1 MRFYELLLMFYPAAF
16 RAEYG
21 QELCQLFAQRRRA
34 ISGGISLLFFWIGE
48 MIDTFWNAAQV
59 HWDIF
64 QRDLRFTARTVLRA
78 PGFAVTA
85 ILVTALGIGAN
96 TAVFSV
102 VNHVLIRPLPYK
114 DSDRI
119 VRLWERNSIG
129 FNEVAPPNYLDWQR
143 ASTSFESMA
152 AYAAT
157 SMNLVGIGYP
167 ERFETTMMT
176 SNLLPLLG
184 VKPVIGRSF
193 TKEEDRTGSAGTVLI
208 SYGLWQTRF
217 GGNVRAIGQTVRLN
231 DETFTLIG
239 VLPAGFSFP
248 DRETQL
254 WTPMRITPEDWRDRQ
269 NNYFKVVGKLKKE
282 VSVEEA
288 RAEMAIIAQKL
299 EKEYPEENAK
309 KGIAVQTLRD
319 GVSQQSRLMLAALLG
334 ASICVLLIACT
345 NLAGL
350 FLVRAIGRRREL
362 TVRAALGA
370 GRERLVRQLLTES
383 FVFVFFGALIGVLVA
398 NAAVPLLSRL
408 IPTTLPVGEATV
420 MDLRV
425 LIFAAILL
433 CLTVI
438 TFGVVPA
445 LRICSRADASAL
457 REGARSGMGERRD
470 RLRSALVI
478 AEVTASV
485 ILLISSGLLIRALW
499 RIQAIDPGFSAENVM
514 TMQTPLT
521 WPKYE
526 RTAQR
531 VDFYARVLSGVRAM
545 PDVSNAAY
553 ITGLPMVMRG
563 NIWPILQEGGIE
575 RNPGESEVASVR
587 FVTPGFFDTLRIPL
601 KLGRDIQDSDTFSS
615 PYVAVVS
622 ESFAEKV
629 WPGSR
634 ENPVGRRFYVAER
647 DRTIVGVVGDI
658 KVRGLERASEPQLY
672 LPGTQV
678 EDRALIGYPPKVL
691 VVRTKER
698 EETGTYDTIR
708 SIIQKVDPEMPISD
722 IRTLQEVVE
731 AETTPRVTQVRVIGA
746 FALLSLL
753 LAGIGIHGLLAFAV
767 SQRIPEIGLRMAL
780 GARSGEII
788 KMVMNK
794 GLVVAT
800 IGGLLGVVLAYGAAK
815 SMEALLAGI
824 KPGDAL
830 TFTIACA
837 LALFVTLT
845 GCLFPALR
853 AIRVDPAKVMRT
865 D

>member
-1 MRFYELLLMFYPAAF
+1 MRFYKLLLRFYPAAF

-21 QELCQLFAQRRRA
+21 DELSQLFAQRRRA
-34 ISGGISLLFFWIGE
+34 GSGAISLIFFWLGE
-48 MIDTFWNAAQV
+48 ILDTLWNAGQV

-114 DSDRI
+114 DPNRI
-119 VRLWERNSIG
+119 VRLWEKNSNGI
-129 FNEVAPPNYLDWQR
+129 NEVAPPNYRDWQR
-143 ASTSFESMA
+143 MSTSFETMA

-157 SMNLVGIGYP
+157 SMNLVGNGFP

-176 SNLLPLLG
+176 SNLLALLG
-184 VKPVIGRSF
+184 VKPLIGRSF
-193 TKEEDRTGSAGTVLI
+193 TTEEDRIGSAGTVLI
-208 SYGLWQTRF
+208 SYGLWKSRF
-217 GGNVRAIGQTVRLN
+217 GGNVRAVGQTVRLN

-248 DRETQL
+248 DRDTQL
-254 WTPMRITPEDWRDRQ
+254 WTPMRITAEDWEDRQ

-282 VSVEEA
+282 VSLETA

-299 EKEYPEENAK
+299 EQEYPEENAK
-309 KGIAVQTLRD
+309 KGIAVQTLRE
-319 GVSQQSRLMLAALLG
+319 GVSQQSRVMLAALLG

-398 NAAVPLLSRL
+398 HVGVPLLSKL

-425 LIFAAILL
+425 MIFAALLL

-438 TFGVVPA
+438 AFGVVPA

-499 RIQAIDPGFSAENVM
+499 RIQAIDPGFSAENVL

-526 RTAQR
+526 MTAQR
-531 VDFYARVLSGVRAM
+531 VDFYTRVLSDVRAI
-545 PDVSNAAY
+545 PEVSSAAY

-563 NIWPILQEGGIE
+563 NIWGILQEGGIE
-575 RNPGESEVASVR
+575 PKPGESEVASVR
-587 FVTPGFFDTLRIPL
+587 FVTPGFFETLKIPL
-601 KLGRDIQDSDTFSS
+601 KMGRDIQDSDTFHS
-615 PYVAVVS
+615 PFVAVVS

-629 WPGSR
+629 WPGSP
-634 ENPVGRRFYVAER
+634 ENPIGRRFHVASR

-658 KVRGLERASEPQLY
+658 KVRGLERSSEPQLY
-672 LPGTQV
+672 LPGAQV
-678 EDRALIGYPPKVL
+678 EDRSLIAYPPKVL
-691 VVRTKER
+691 VVRTKGR
-698 EETGTYDTIR
+698 EAAPYETIR
-708 SIIQKVDPEMPISD
+708 NIIQKVDPEMPISD
-722 IRTLQEVVE
+722 IRTLQEIVE
-731 AETTPRVTQVRVIGA
+731 GETTSRVTQVRVIGA
-746 FALLSLL
+746 FALLSLF

-780 GARSGEII
+780 GARSSEIV

-794 GLVVAT
+794 GLLVAT
-800 IGGLLGVVLAYGAAK
+800 IGSLIGVILAYGAAK

-824 KPGDAL
+824 KPGDTL
-830 TFTIACA
+830 TFFTACA
-837 LALFVTLT
+837 LALVVTLT

-853 AIRVDPAKVMRT
+853 AVRVDPAKVMRT